1 MIRAWHADAAEARA
15 VTPADATRLAL
26 TGPGAVWIDLEAEPE
41 DAVRTLL
48 RPLGIHPVALDDMV
62 AHINRPKVDDYGGYL
77 YVAVHS
83 ARWEPS
89 QRPTLRELDLV
100 VGERFLITYHEAS
113 TRSVTAAHEVLPRRP
128 ELLSRGPAYL
138 LHFVLDVLVDHY
150 LPITEGIA
158 GEIDRIEE
166 DLFAGTEAPLSEGV
180 LRLKRGMAALRRI
193 IGPQRDTVLALTRD
207 EFRAVPA
214 EVRPYLR
221 DVYDRLARM
230 SDLLDS
236 FRDEAATLLELQ
248 VALMSNRLNQVI
260 KMLTVIATVMLPLSV
275 ITSYYGMNFKL
286 PEFGWRWGWL
296 YALGLLGAT
305 AMATWW
311 YLRRRRWD

>member
-1 MIRAWHADAAEARA
+1 MIRAWHADPSGARA
-15 VTPADATRLAL
+15 VSPSDAARLAMS
-26 TGPGAVWIDLEAEPE
+26 GPGAVWIDLEAEPE
-41 DAVRTLL
+41 DAVRALL
-48 RPLGIHPVALDDMV
+48 GPLGIHPVALEDMV
-62 AHINRPKVDDYGGYL
+62 AHINRPKVDDYGPYL

-83 ARWEPS
+83 ARWETGE
-89 QRPTLRELDLV
+89 RPTLRELDIL
-100 VGERFLITYHEAS
+100 VGERFLITFHEVS
-113 TRSVTAAHEVLPRRP
+113 TRSITAAHEVLPRRP

-150 LPITEGIA
+150 LPITERIS
-158 GEIDRIEE
+158 GEIDAIEE
-166 DLFAGTEAPLSEGV
+166 ELFGEPETPMSEGV
-180 LRLKRGMAALRRI
+180 LRLKRGMSALRRI

-248 VALMSNRLNQVI
+248 VAVTSNRLNQVI
-260 KMLTVIATVMLPLSV
+260 KMLTVIATIMLPLTV
-275 ITSYYGMNFKL
+275 ITGYYGMNFRL
-286 PEFGWRWGWL
+286 PEFAWRWGWL
-296 YALGLLGAT
+296 YALALLAAT
-305 AMATWW
+305 AAFTWW
-311 YLRRRRWD
+311 YLRRRRWY